1 MRATN
6 INWPPLKTLRT
17 FMRGGVIVTTEEH
30 TAKFELAT
38 GEQVGT
44 FTFDGATP
52 EVNVH
57 IAEAVAESIDNLT
70 MRESRSIGSR
80 LAIGGQRISRNQVMR
95 LRSIHAPT
103 ASDTSRSA
111 NARNE

>member
-1 MRATN
+1 MRAIN

-38 GEQVGT
+38 GEHVGT
-44 FTFDGATP
+44 FTFDGTTP

-80 LAIGGQRISRNQVMR
+80 LAIGGQWISRNQVMR